1 MDSEQGFSQ
10 YEFNKMVHEP
20 ARLLILAFLASS
32 QEKELKFTELRDHL
46 QMTAGNLSIQL
57 KNLQEAGFIN
67 VRKSFDDGKPLT
79 TVVISANGA
88 DTLIDYLETME
99 KLIISV
105 KQDQPKQVR
114 PQKPMEEE

>member
-1 MDSEQGFSQ
+1 MGSEKGFSQ
-10 YEFNKMVHEP
+10 YEFNKMIHEP

-32 QEKELKFTELRDHL
+32 QEKERSFTELRDHL

-67 VRKSFDDGKPLT
+67 VQKSFEDGKPLT
-79 TVVISANGA
+79 TVAISASGS

-99 KLIISV
+99 KLIVSV
-105 KQDQPKQVR
+105 KQEQPKKIQ
-114 PQKPMEEE
+114 PQKPMGEE

>member
-1 MDSEQGFSQ
+1 MGSEKGFSQ
-10 YEFNKMVHEP
+10 YEFNKMIHEP

-32 QEKELKFTELRDHL
+32 QEKERSFTELRDHL

-67 VRKSFDDGKPLT
+67 VQKSFEDGKPLT
-79 TVVISANGA
+79 TVAISASGS

-99 KLIISV
+99 KLIVSV
-105 KQDQPKQVR
+105 KQEQPKKIQ
-114 PQKPMEEE
+114 PQKPTGEE